1 MKKIWIIT
9 LFPEYF
15 KPFIEVGVAA
25 QALQGLRGE
34 KRELNTVLLREYSPK
49 GHKGVDDAPYGG
61 GPGMVMR
68 ADVLKEALM
77 KGVVQAGNYGEDFRE
92 KLHIVY
98 TGPRGK
104 VWNNQYCQDF
114 ANRFLT
120 SDDSKDLVFIC
131 GRYEGVDERFLEQ
144 YVDETICLGD
154 FVLTGG
160 EIAVLA
166 IIDSAMRFSKGVLG
180 NSESALKDSFE
191 DGLLEHAQYTRPL
204 EFEGVK
210 VPDVLMSGHHKNI
223 ELHRQKEKEYFTK
236 KFRPDLYDKFKATE
250 NKKKER

>member
-1 MKKIWIIT
+1 MSRIWIIT

-15 KPFIEVGVAA
+15 APLKDVGVAG
-25 QALQGLRGE
+25 QALQGMRGE
-34 KRELNTVLLREYSPK
+34 GIELHTVLLRDYSPK

-68 ADVLKEALM
+68 ADVLKNALM
-77 KGVVQAGNYGEDFRE
+77 EGIVGPGQYGENFKD
-92 KLHIVY
+92 KLHVIY

-104 VWNNQYCQDF
+104 VWNNEYCKDL
-114 ANRFLT
+114 AGRYLGENKT
-120 SDDSKDLVFIC
+120 KDLVFIC
-131 GRYEGVDERFLEQ
+131 GRYEGIDERFLEE

-160 EIAVLA
+160 EIPVMA

-180 NSESALKDSFE
+180 NNESANLDSFE
-191 DGLLEHAQYTRPL
+191 DGLLEHAQYTRPM
-204 EFEGVK
+204 EFDGKK
-210 VPDVLMSGHHKNI
+210 VPEVLLSGHHKNI

-236 KFRPDLYDKFKATE
+236 KFRPDLYEKYKDQG
-250 NKKKER
+250 KK